1 MRTQSHDEL
10 EIKSR
15 VGAVGRQV
23 LQMPVCQKFKKQPV
37 DRKIE
42 AVLPALAVKVSHK
55 IIL

>member
-10 EIKSR
+10 EIKGR

-23 LQMPVCQKFKKQPV
+23 LQVPVCQKFKKQPV

>member
-1 MRTQSHDEL
+1 MKTQSHDEL
-10 EIKSR
+10 EIKGR
-15 VGAVGRQV
+15 VGSVGRQV
-23 LQMPVCQKFKKQPV
+23 LQMPVCQKCKKQPA